1 MFENFGSPGQ
11 IQPLSL
17 GNVVTAG
24 FRIYRSHLKSYFLLA
39 LIGYLWS
46 LLPFLFFIPAGIAL
60 FWNLRFNNNSLL
72 LWLIVL
78 LIGIIVYF
86 YALGKYLVNAAII
99 SRLAFGELVNQPE
112 TVNTARSQVKPR
124 LWMFVLTV
132 LLLLLISFLLLLFF
146 VISLSLLQTLQ
157 WIKPLDL
164 ILPLLNIGWGFIVL
178 AAIFW
183 FVARFFIAD
192 VLIGIEEHLNPITTI
207 SRSWELS
214 KGNALRIILILSVS
228 LLITMPIQI
237 VIQLV
242 VRGFIQALNQP
253 ILIQQAIPD
262 IMNGSTNAIF
272 FIAIVYLFVLGS
284 LFLVSAVILPFWQA
298 IKAVIYYDLR
308 SRREGLGLKLRDREI

>member
-1 MFENFGSPGQ
+1 MSENFGSSGQ

-46 LLPFLFFIPAGIAL
+46 LLPFLFLIPAVIAL
-60 FWNLRFNNNSLL
+60 SWNLRSNNNSLL
-72 LWLIVL
+72 VWLIVL
-78 LIGIIVYF
+78 LIGLIVYF
-86 YALGKYLVNAAII
+86 YALGKFLVNAAII

-112 TVNTARSQVKPR
+112 TVNAARSQVKPR

-132 LLLLLISFLLLLFF
+132 LLLLVILFVLLLFLM
-146 VISLSLLQTLQ
+146 ISLFTLQILQ

-164 ILPLLNIGWGFIVL
+164 ILPLLNILAFFIVL
-178 AAIFW
+178 ATIFG
-183 FVARFFIAD
+183 FAARLFIAD
-192 VLIGIEEHLNPITTI
+192 VLIGIEDSLDPITTI
-207 SRSWELS
+207 SRSWDLS

-237 VIQLV
+237 VFQLILK
-242 VRGFIQALNQP
+242 GIIQALIHP
-253 ILIQQAIPD
+253 LLIQQAIPD
-262 IMNGSTNAIF
+262 ILNSSINTIL
-272 FIAIVYLFVLGS
+272 FIAIVYLLVLVS
-284 LFLVSAVILPFWQA
+284 VFLVNAVILPFWQA

>member
-1 MFENFGSPGQ
+1 MSENFGSPAQ
-11 IQPLSL
+11 IQPLSV
-17 GNVVTAG
+17 GNVVSAAV
-24 FRIYRSHLKSYFLLA
+24 RLYRSHLKSYFLLA
-39 LIGYLWS
+39 LIGCLWS

-78 LIGIIVYF
+78 LLGIIVYF

-112 TVNTARSQVKPR
+112 TVNTARSKVKPR

-132 LLLLLISFLLLLFF
+132 LLLLIIYFVLLLFF

-164 ILPLLNIGWGFIVL
+164 ILPLLNIGGGFIIL

-183 FVARFFIAD
+183 FAARFFIAD
-192 VLIGIEEHLNPITTI
+192 VLIGIEDHLDPITTI
-207 SRSWELS
+207 SRCWELS
-214 KGNALRIILILSVS
+214 KGNALRITLILLVS
-228 LLITMPIQI
+228 LLIPMPIQI
-237 VIQLV
+237 ITQLIIKVI
-242 VRGFIQALNQP
+242 IQKV
-253 ILIQQAIPD
+253 LIQQVIQD
-262 IMNGSTNAIF
+262 IMNGSINTILF
-272 FIAIVYLFVLGS
+272 LTIVYLFVLIS
-284 LFLVSAVILPFWQA
+284 LFLVNAVILPFWQA